1 MAYKLMRLVVLCL
14 IPLSSYSQIDKTFYI
29 GDTMPPLT
37 FCKIFNNPGSLIS
50 LENYR
55 GKLIILDFWNKWC
68 PSCIQGFPKME
79 KLQQEFGDRIKIL
92 LVTNDTDKDLIRLFK
107 KTKLPALPIISNDSI
122 LCRMFPHTTVPHHV
136 WINPDGRIQFI
147 TDGYNATSQNISK
160 VLDGKNVKLKEKKEA
175 MDVDKDSDLFKE
187 GKGRLQKFISSYSFA
202 MTKLEGIIDDT
213 YYNYTVD
220 TINKICGFK
229 FVNVPI
235 LDLYK
240 IAFGK
245 SIAFA
250 GTEFAYNNRI
260 LFKIPGGDKNFRYP
274 DNTDSIPGWKEKN
287 LVSYESK
294 WKLNNDSLAY
304 EDLKNDANKFFS
316 FSVTVDTV
324 EVRCFVLKKI
334 NSLSDTKLIHSTNLI
349 NYTDSS
355 YSMKNMPISV
365 LLKSLNGWE
374 PFKETPLVDETN
386 STSNIDVELHNAF
399 TDIVKLKGQLL
410 KYGLQLTESS
420 RKLRML
426 IIRSK

>member
-1 MAYKLMRLVVLCL
+1 MRLLVLCL
-14 IPLSSYSQIDKTFYI
+14 IPLGSYAQTNKTFNI
-29 GDTMPPLT
+29 GDSMPPMI
-37 FCKIFNNPGSLIS
+37 FSNIFNRAGRSIS
-50 LENYR
+50 LGDYK
-55 GKLIILDFWNKWC
+55 GKLIIIDFWNRWC
-68 PSCIQGFPKME
+68 GSCIEAFPKME

-92 LVTNDTDKDLIRLFK
+92 LVTNDTYKDLIRLFK
-107 KTKLPALPIISNDSI
+107 KAKLPALPILSDDSI

-160 VLDGKNVKLKEKKEA
+160 VLDGKNVKLQEKKEA
-175 MDVDKDSDLFKE
+175 TDVDKDSDLFRE

-240 IAFGK
+240 IAFGG

-260 LFKIPGGDKNFRYP
+260 LFKFPDSDKNFIYP

-287 LVSYESK
+287 LVCYESK
-294 WKLNNDSLAY
+294 WKLNNDSVAY
-304 EDLKNDANKFFS
+304 EYLKNDANKFFS
-316 FSVTVDTV
+316 FSVNV
-324 EVRCFVLKKI
+324 ETIEVKCFVLKKL
-334 NSLSDTKLIHSTNLI
+334 NNLSDTKLMYKASFIT
-349 NYTDSS
+349 YTDSS
-355 YSMKNMPISV
+355 YSVENMPISV
-365 LLKSLNGWE
+365 LLKSLNGWAS
-374 PFKETPLVDETN
+374 FKKLPLVDETN
-386 STSNIDVELHNAF
+386 SASNIDIDLQNAF
-399 TDIVKLKGQLL
+399 TDIVKLKAQLL
-410 KYGLQLTESS
+410 KYGLELKEGR

-426 IIRSK
+426 IIRPK